1 MKMTTEHGDAE
12 CEVCGDYAM
21 VHIQDRSL
29 CGPCFRVV
37 ATLRMKRTSPN
48 ERDVRELIN
57 YLCRERGEPRQIDVV
72 RLLRA
77 AETARQTFSVGV

>member
-1 MKMTTEHGDAE
+1 MTEFGDPE

-21 VHIQDRSL
+21 VHIQDRSV

-37 ATLRMKRTSPN
+37 STLRMKRTSPN
-48 ERDVRELIN
+48 EDDVRELIT
-57 YLCRERGEPRQIDVV
+57 YMYRERGEPKRLEIV

-77 AETARQTFSVGV
+77 AETVRQNSFVA